1 MGMAFLGDPRFLLLD
16 EPAAGLGPGET
27 QHTADL
33 IRLMSERCCVIAVE
47 HDMDFVRALGGEV
60 TVLHQ
65 GGLLA
70 QGTFKEIEKN
80 SDVRDVYL
88 GRSA

>member
-1 MGMAFLGDPRFLLLD
+1 MLRAYGSCLVAYSGGVDSVFLARVAYD
-16 EPAAGLGPGET
+16 ALG
-27 QHTADL
+27 
-33 IRLMSERCCVIAVE
+33 
-47 HDMDFVRALGGEV
+47 VRALGGEV

-70 QGTFKEIEKN
+70 RGTFKEIEKN
-80 SDVRDVYL
+80 HEVRDVYL